1 MARSG
6 AVFQIGLPTVDRCD
20 PHMHPITASSFVK
33 RQRHFAKLKLLS
45 TVDLLSAVGIDG
57 KAKTA
62 TDRGSL

>member
-6 AVFQIGLPTVDRCD
+6 AVFQIGQPTVDRYD
-20 PHMHPITASSFVK
+20 PHMRFITASLSVK

-57 KAKTA
+57 EAKTA